1 MRASWLRYAA
11 QGDPTHIGLLFRGG
25 VPAAIGTFAGGNA
38 SRNDVAVANRA
49 TQALIFRA
57 RQNAN
62 VDLGHFLRGFEYGL
76 VRLRT
81 SRWSQPPERTGLAR
95 IGSVFRQ

>member
-11 QGDPTHIGLLFRGG
+11 QGNPTHIGLLFRGG

-38 SRNDVAVANRA
+38 SRDDIAVANHA
-49 TQALIFRA
+49 NQALIFRD

-62 VDLGHFLRGFEYGL
+62 VDRAIFFAALSMVWFAFE
-76 VRLRT
+76 
-81 SRWSQPPERTGLAR
+81 PPAGRNLPRERD
-95 IGSVFRQ
+95 